1 MDKGYRM
8 AYSNYL
14 IEEVAKIIN
23 GNSYQMLAPQ
33 YVTSPEAKKVFMEE
47 KSIKEVFDLAKS
59 ADIAV
64 AGIGTLDHNSA

>member
-1 MDKGYRM
+1 MNVVPLMAATNISVSMDKGYRM

-33 YVTSPEAKKVFMEE
+33 YVTSPEAKKVFHGRE
-47 KSIKEVFDLAKS
+47 KYQRSIRSCKEC
-59 ADIAV
+59 
-64 AGIGTLDHNSA
+64 